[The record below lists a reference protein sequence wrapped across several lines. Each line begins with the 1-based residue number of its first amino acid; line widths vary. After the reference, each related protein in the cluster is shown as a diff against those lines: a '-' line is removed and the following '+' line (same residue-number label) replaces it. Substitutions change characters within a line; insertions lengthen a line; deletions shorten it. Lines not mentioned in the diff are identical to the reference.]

1 MPDISQMLARVGI
14 KTAQA
19 GLMVGGLVV
28 AFVFPMIFRNFVK
41 GSRGSG
47 KKVNV
52 VPKSY
57 NYQAFQVLG
66 MLMMVGGAGWFLADS
81 KGITAAAANSLQ
93 TPIPDYDTIGHG
105 MYPNPVNNL
114 TSVKPR
120 NRFDKQSNFILNDG
134 NANFDNYINDIVINE
149 ARQVGV
155 NLLDKSNY
163 PVKMEPWQIKTL
175 NPTTPTAPERDFNTV
190 KMIA

>member
-1 MPDISQMLARVGI
+1 MPDISQILARVGI

-28 AFVFPMIFRNFVK
+28 AFVFPMIFRSFTSV
-41 GSRGSG
+41 SRGSG
-47 KKVNV
+47 KKANV
-52 VPKSY
+52 VSKTY
-57 NYQAFQVLG
+57 NYQAFQMLG

-81 KGITAAAANSLQ
+81 KGITASAASIQ
-93 TPIPDYDTIGHG
+93 TPLPEYDTIGHG

-134 NANFDNYINDIVINE
+134 NASFDNYINDIVINE

-163 PVKMEPWQIKTL
+163 PVRMEPWQIKTL
-175 NPTTPTAPERDFNTV
+175 IPTTPTTPERDFNTV

>member
-1 MPDISQMLARVGI
+1 MPDISQMLARLGI

-28 AFVFPMIFRNFVK
+28 AFILPMFYRGVVTV
-41 GSRGSG
+41 SRGG
-47 KKVNV
+47 RKKANV
-52 VPKSY
+52 SKSY
-57 NYQAFQVLG
+57 SLKGFQMLG

-81 KGITAAAANSLQ
+81 KGITASAASIQ
-93 TPIPDYDTIGHG
+93 TPLPEYDTIGHG

-134 NANFDNYINDIVINE
+134 NASFDNYINDIVINE

-163 PVKMEPWQIKTL
+163 PVRMEPWQIKTL
-175 NPTTPTAPERDFNTV
+175 IPTTPTTPERDFNTV